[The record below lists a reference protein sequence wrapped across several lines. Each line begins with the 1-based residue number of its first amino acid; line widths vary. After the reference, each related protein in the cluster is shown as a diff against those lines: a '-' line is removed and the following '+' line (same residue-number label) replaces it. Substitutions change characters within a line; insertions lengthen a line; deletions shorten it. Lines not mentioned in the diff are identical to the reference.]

1 MNLDTEFQTAFLDE
15 PIHRPVEDRIV
26 AGRRVVRRRRG
37 LAGLAAFAM
46 VGALGVGYTSLGNDA
61 PTSTGVAG
69 SADQNQKW
77 PDGMREVYVDHE
89 GELQVAPDVEILESG
104 TVIDHDGEPT
114 YGVAYR
120 YRGTTYWAHISP
132 SGGTYD
138 EAFAAFPTL
147 SDWLSDQ
154 VALQAG
160 EPLLQLVRFGDDGL
174 LEPLEGVRLL
184 DQRSD
189 IDPRHNIA
197 PPGVPVAVAEVR
209 WEGQRWYV
217 VARDLVDEGSEY
229 FPAAA
234 SVTKPTLDAF
244 VTWLEADPANFD
256 GLR

>member
-37 LAGLAAFAM
+37 LTGLAAFALIGA
-46 VGALGVGYTSLGNDA
+46 VGIGYNALDDSE
-61 PTSTGVAG
+61 PTTTGVAG
-69 SADQNQKW
+69 TPDQKW
-77 PDGMREVYVDHE
+77 PEGAREVYVDHD
-89 GELQVAPDVEILESG
+89 GELQVAPDVQVLESG

-114 YGVAYR
+114 FGVAYV
-120 YRGTTYWAHISP
+120 YKGTTYWAIVDP

-147 SDWLSDQ
+147 ADWLNDQ
-154 VALQAG
+154 MALQAG
-160 EPLLQLVRFGDDGL
+160 EPLLQLVRFGTDGL
-174 LEPLEGVRLL
+174 LEPLEGVELL
-184 DQRSD
+184 DQSAD

-217 VARDLVDEGSEY
+217 VARDLDDSGSEY

-244 VTWLEADPANFD
+244 VTWLEADAANFD

>member
-15 PIHRPVEDRIV
+15 PLHRPVEDRIV

-37 LAGLAAFAM
+37 LTGLAAFAL
-46 VGALGVGYTSLGNDA
+46 VGAVGMGYTALDSDE
-61 PTSTGVAG
+61 PTTTGVAG
-69 SADQNQKW
+69 SPGQDQKW
-77 PDGMREVYVDHE
+77 PEGMREVYVDHS
-89 GELQVAPDVEILESG
+89 GELQVAPGVQILESG
-104 TVIDHDGEPT
+104 TVLDNDGEPT
-114 YGVAYR
+114 FGVAYI
-120 YRGTTYWAHISP
+120 YKGTTYWAMVEP

-147 SDWLSDQ
+147 PDWLDDQ

-174 LEPLEGVRLL
+174 LEPLAEVQLL
-184 DQRSD
+184 DQTSD

-217 VARDLVDEGSEY
+217 VARDLDDEGSEY